1 MREKQQRDAR
11 EKNYKCAAEIIIYAR
26 MVSSNYEFILA
37 STSNKHDRDRHR
49 KRERGRSASQ
59 NGAGKKMVKKEK
71 KAGASEDEG
80 NFLLA
85 FALAN

>member
-1 MREKQQRDAR
+1 
-11 EKNYKCAAEIIIYAR
+11 

-37 STSNKHDRDRHR
+37 STSNNQTERGIE
-49 KRERGRSASQ
+49 RERERSASQ
-59 NGAGKKMVKKEK
+59 NGAGKKKKK
-71 KAGASEDEG
+71 ASEDEG

>member
-1 MREKQQRDAR
+1 
-11 EKNYKCAAEIIIYAR
+11 

-37 STSNKHDRDRHR
+37 STSNNQTETGIE
-49 KRERGRSASQ
+49 RETERSASQ
-59 NGAGKKMVKKEK
+59 NGAGEK
-71 KAGASEDEG
+71 KKKASEDEG

>member
-1 MREKQQRDAR
+1 MREKKQRDAR

-37 STSNKHDRDRHR
+37 STSNKHDRDRQR
-49 KRERGRSASQ
+49 ERERGRSASQ
-59 NGAGKKMVKKEK
+59 NGAGKKMRKKK